1 MSSRPQRPWRVA
13 YLVTHPIQYQA
24 LLLRHLAADPDIDL
38 TAFFES
44 DFSVDGYHDVEFNR
58 EIAWDVPLLDGY
70 RHVFLPRRSF
80 PRVPREGFDFWS
92 PMSRGLRAALRD
104 GRFDALWVHG
114 YSRAHHLLA
123 MANAKSL
130 GIKVL
135 LRDEMADIGR
145 ARSAA
150 RAFVK
155 RGLFGGLD
163 ALVDA
168 YLTIGS
174 RNEKSW
180 RGLGVERERMFRM
193 AYAVDNLWFRAGFT
207 EAATRR
213 ETLRASL
220 GLEPGRPVILYAAKL
235 IARKAPFD
243 LLNAFARVA
252 DRADAGRPYLLMA
265 GDGDLRGQ
273 LEAQIA
279 SSGLKSAKLLG
290 FQYQKQLAALYELCD
305 LFILPSERESWGLVV
320 NEVMNAGRAVIA
332 SDRVCAATDL
342 VHEGVNGYVYTSEV
356 EHEISTAHAGAA
368 PARVVPL
375 GVKLDA
381 FETLPSPEEFRCRF
395 PETAGRRI
403 VLFLSRLHEK
413 KGLDLLVPAFAA
425 AKKTAPDLHLVLAGP
440 DDGVLERT
448 RALVAEH
455 GVQDSTTF
463 TGMLTGSDKLAA
475 FAAASMFAL
484 PSYSEN
490 FGIAV
495 VEAMAAGLPAIISDQ
510 VNIYRE
516 VGGHGTIV
524 VPCEVPALT
533 RAILDLAS
541 DPARACAMGVEA
553 RDTAKKL
560 YDWRNVAAALEILY
574 AEVAQ

>member
-24 LLLRHLAADPDIDL
+24 PLLRHLAADPDIDL

-163 ALVDA
+163 TLVDA

-174 RNEKSW
+174 RNEESW

-235 IARKAPFD
+235 IARQAPFD

-279 SSGLKSAKLLG
+279 SRGLKSAKLLG
-290 FQYQKQLAALYELCD
+290 FQSQKQLAALYELCD

-332 SDRVCAATDL
+332 RDRVCAATDL

-381 FETLPSPEEFRCRF
+381 FETLPSPEEFRRRF